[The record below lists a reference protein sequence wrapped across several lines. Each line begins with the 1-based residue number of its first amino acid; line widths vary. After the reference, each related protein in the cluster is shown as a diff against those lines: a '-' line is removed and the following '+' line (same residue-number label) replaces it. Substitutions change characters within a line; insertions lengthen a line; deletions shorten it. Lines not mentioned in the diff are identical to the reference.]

1 MRVGTSTMYS
11 SFTRYQESAMEALN
25 TVNNQLKGTKIDYGY
40 QNTDVFI
47 QTLRLDQKEY
57 TLTQNSQASQ
67 TALQFA
73 QNTDSTMTDMTS
85 TLTSFKTKLVNAAT
99 ESNTLVSRKAI
110 AQEMEGLMQNL
121 ITLGNTSIN
130 GQYLFSGSSFTTKP
144 LDDTGAYYGNAE
156 KVKSLV
162 NAGVEIPYNQDGFS
176 LFYGSESDY
185 SRVVTTNVPK
195 KNERVYYD
203 IPSVDRYVTKDDYVS
218 DLTGNNGDGS
228 KSYFYITGAQSDGTT
243 FKQMI
248 DISNTSKVSDLL
260 EKIKDA
266 YKGNVDVT
274 LNDHGQIEV
283 KDLQR
288 GSSKLQFHMVGS
300 DNSSALTKATSGF
313 NAGSTV
319 LTLASTA
326 GIVAGDKLNIE
337 GIGQVKVTGV
347 GVPAAGQ
354 ITFSPPLSK
363 TPDTT
368 VTALNVKKV
377 HSTDTTAAAA
387 IAVGANTIN
396 VDSTNG
402 LAVGDKISLGHAGVY
417 TITAMTGTTLTF
429 NATATATVN
438 SGDEV
443 TFIADVDDLPS
454 KGVTV
459 SEFVRSGMGPLSI
472 GDNTA
477 SNDYW
482 DHSTFNFGIEFR
494 NRQTGAVSESQEL
507 LNTALGGTP
516 TGITLNGH
524 AHAFALGA
532 TSTVRDFVT
541 AVQGALDTEFGV
553 NKFSATMEN
562 GKLLVKDKSI
572 TAATADTASSQLI
585 TMTLNAP
592 ANTFAATSG
601 IESSKASFAKEGNTL
616 TASVPQIVK
625 SDNSYAKPT
634 TKLVDVAGVSTLV
647 GETMQL
653 NVTTTSGASETV
665 TINFGAAGSTFT
677 VASTGNVYN
686 ILNAASPQVSTAANN
701 VTYQQLMDVMSMV
714 TAGSYPAT
722 VTPAAPTA
730 AQATDYN
737 NAVSS
742 AQKVSNV
749 TISDTGVI
757 TLKDKLSANTQ
768 MTLAMFDTGVNN
780 DFYRTAQINTDSIVL
795 NSNNAIT
802 VDDPYVSFFE
812 QLQMAIDAVDT
823 GKTRASDDGS
833 DPRNIGIQN
842 AITAID
848 HVLDHL
854 IRKHTDVGATS
865 NEFQLTHDRAESLK
879 INVKTVKSEVLD
891 TDIAEAYLELNQRV
905 LSYQAMMSTVSKINE
920 MSLVK
925 YLS

>member
-1 MRVGTSTMYS
+1 M
-11 SFTRYQESAMEALN
+11 
-25 TVNNQLKGTKIDYGY
+25 
-40 QNTDVFI
+40 
-47 QTLRLDQKEY
+47 
-57 TLTQNSQASQ
+57 
-67 TALQFA
+67 
-73 QNTDSTMTDMTS
+73 
-85 TLTSFKTKLVNAAT
+85 
-99 ESNTLVSRKAI
+99 
-110 AQEMEGLMQNL
+110 
-121 ITLGNTSIN
+121 
-130 GQYLFSGSSFTTKP
+130 
-144 LDDTGAYYGNAE
+144 
-156 KVKSLV
+156 
-162 NAGVEIPYNQDGFS
+162 
-176 LFYGSESDY
+176 
-185 SRVVTTNVPK
+185 
-195 KNERVYYD
+195 
-203 IPSVDRYVTKDDYVS
+203 
-218 DLTGNNGDGS
+218 
-228 KSYFYITGAQSDGTT
+228 
-243 FKQMI
+243 
-248 DISNTSKVSDLL
+248 
-260 EKIKDA
+260 
-266 YKGNVDVT
+266 
-274 LNDHGQIEV
+274 
-283 KDLQR
+283 
-288 GSSKLQFHMVGS
+288 
-300 DNSSALTKATSGF
+300 
-313 NAGSTV
+313 
-319 LTLASTA
+319 
-326 GIVAGDKLNIE
+326 
-337 GIGQVKVTGV
+337 
-347 GVPAAGQ
+347 
-354 ITFSPPLSK
+354 
-363 TPDTT
+363 
-368 VTALNVKKV
+368 
-377 HSTDTTAAAA
+377 
-387 IAVGANTIN
+387 
-396 VDSTNG
+396 
-402 LAVGDKISLGHAGVY
+402 
-417 TITAMTGTTLTF
+417 
-429 NATATATVN
+429 
-438 SGDEV
+438 
-443 TFIADVDDLPS
+443 
-454 KGVTV
+454 
-459 SEFVRSGMGPLSI
+459 
-472 GDNTA
+472 
-477 SNDYW
+477 
-482 DHSTFNFGIEFR
+482 
-494 NRQTGAVSESQEL
+494 
-507 LNTALGGTP
+507 GGTP

-524 AHAFALGA
+524 PHAFALGA

-572 TAATADTASSQLI
+572 TADTADTASSQLV

-616 TASVPQIVK
+616 TASVPQILK

-749 TISDTGVI
+749 TLSDTGVI

-891 TDIAEAYLELNQRV
+891 TDIAETYLELNQRM
-905 LSYQAMMSTVSKINE
+905 LAYQAMMSTVSKINE